1 MQLLKQY
8 LLRHKKLLLWTLFLA
23 MINQIFS
30 LLDPQIFRLVIDK
43 FASNPT
49 AYTPK
54 EYAFGAGILLVGTV
68 TVAFIS
74 RLAKNFQDYYTSVI
88 VQKVGTKLYTDAL
101 SHAFS
106 LPYSVF
112 EDERSGAI
120 LERFNKAREHIQ
132 QFVTSSI
139 NMVFVTVVGILFVLI
154 YSFFTHWSLGTFFVV
169 IIPILAL
176 ITFTLGKRIKNI
188 QKQIVSERAALL
200 GASTETIRNVELVK
214 SLGLEEQEVAR
225 LNETNQLILKLE
237 LSKVK
242 VVRVLSFIQGTVI
255 NFLRTGL
262 LFLLLWLV
270 FTKGISLGELFAVLF
285 YSFYIFNPLYEL
297 GTVSANYYEAKA
309 SLEAVDEFLK
319 RLPDP
324 RPGNPI
330 KLKTLESIA
339 FQKVSFAYKSQE
351 SEALQEIDFTIQ
363 KGETVAFVGPSGSG
377 KSTIIKLL
385 TRLYQP
391 VSGFVLYNGMS
402 LDSVDADALRR
413 SIGLVLQET
422 QLFAGTIREN
432 LLFANPEA
440 TDEDCLHALKEAQ
453 VDALVS
459 RSDLGLDTKIGEG
472 GIKLSGGERQRLAIA
487 RALIRK
493 PELIIFDE
501 ATSALDSITEKQI
514 TETIKLLSDKK
525 TEITKILVAHRLS
538 TVMHANRIFVL
549 EKGHLIEVG
558 SHEELLNKKG
568 LYAALW
574 REQVGS

>member
-1 MQLLKQY
+1 MQLLKKY
-8 LLRHKKLLLWTLFLA
+8 LFRHKKLLLWTLFLA

-54 EYAFGAGILLVGTV
+54 EYAFGAGILLIGTV

-74 RLAKNFQDYYTSVI
+74 RIAKNFQDYYTSVI

-139 NMVFVTVVGILFVLI
+139 NVVFVTIVGILFVLI

-188 QKQIVSERAALL
+188 QKQIVSERAVLL

-214 SLGLEEQEVAR
+214 SLGLEEQEVER

-242 VVRVLSFIQGTVI
+242 AVRVLSFIQGTVI

-270 FTKGISLGELFAVLF
+270 YTKGISLGELFAVLF

-324 RPGNPI
+324 KPGNPI
-330 KLKTLESIA
+330 KLKVLESIA
-339 FQKVSFAYKSQE
+339 FQKVSFTYKSQE

-391 VSGFVLYNGMS
+391 ASGFVLYNGMS
-402 LDSVDADALRR
+402 LDAIDADLLRR

-453 VDALVS
+453 ADSLVS
-459 RSDLGLDTKIGEG
+459 RSNLGLDTKIGEG

-487 RALIRK
+487 RALVRK

-514 TETIKLLSDKK
+514 TETIKLLSDKN

-538 TVMHANRIFVL
+538 TVMHAHRIFVL
-549 EKGHLIEVG
+549 EKGRLVEVG
-558 SHEELLNKKG
+558 SHEELLSKKG

-574 REQVGS
+574 REQVGA